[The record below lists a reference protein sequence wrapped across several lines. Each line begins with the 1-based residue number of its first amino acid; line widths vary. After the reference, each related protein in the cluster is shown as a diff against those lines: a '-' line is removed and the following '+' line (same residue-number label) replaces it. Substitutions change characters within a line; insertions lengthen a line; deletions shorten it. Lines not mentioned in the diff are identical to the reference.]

1 MKAASEFE
9 MICMCNVLL
18 FCWILANIQITK
30 YKDKQKQ
37 RGRYNL
43 IFIQQIKN
51 LIQDMLKIKND
62 V

>member
-1 MKAASEFE
+1 MKATSE
-9 MICMCNVLL
+9 MTCMCYVLL
-18 FCWILANIQITK
+18 FCWILANVQIIK
-30 YKDKQKQ
+30 YKNKQKQ